1 MSLNAMQNCVIVE
14 PDVEKHEL
22 FIIPPGDKMET
33 GVVVAAGPDCVDLSV
48 GDHVY
53 FGVGQE
59 FKYGGKE
66 YVVIREPHVLG
77 VLEHE

>member
-1 MSLNAMQNCVIVE
+1 MSLTAMQNCLIIE
-14 PDVEKHEL
+14 RDVEKHEL

-33 GVVVAAGPDCVDLSV
+33 GVVVSAGPTCTELKV

-59 FKYGGKE
+59 FKHNGKD

-77 VLEHE
+77 VLEND

>member
-1 MSLNAMQNCVIVE
+1 MSLVALQNCIIIE

-22 FIIPPGDKMET
+22 FIIPPGEKMET
-33 GVVVAAGPDCVDLSV
+33 GIVKAIGPTCTDITV

-59 FKYGGKE
+59 FKYEDTE
-66 YVVIREPHVLG
+66 YVVIRENHVLG
-77 VLEHE
+77 VLENG

>member
-1 MSLNAMQNCVIVE
+1 MNLKANQNCVIIE

-22 FIIPPGDKMET
+22 FIIPPGDKCET
-33 GVVVAAGPDCVDLSV
+33 GVVIAIGPDCVDVKV
-48 GDHVY
+48 GDNVY

-59 FKYGGKE
+59 FKHDGKE
-66 YVVIREPHVLG
+66 YIVMREPHILG

>member
-1 MSLNAMQNCVIVE
+1 MSLIATQNCVIIE
-14 PDVEKHEL
+14 RDVEKHEL
-22 FIIPPGDKMET
+22 FIIPPGDKCET
-33 GVVVAAGPDCVDLSV
+33 GIVVSTGPTCEDIAV

-59 FKYGGKE
+59 FRHDGKD
-66 YVVIREPHVLG
+66 YIVMREPHVLG

>member
-1 MSLNAMQNCVIVE
+1 MTLRANQNCFIIE

-22 FIIPPGDKMET
+22 FIIPPGEKTET
-33 GVVVAAGPDCVDLSV
+33 GIVVAAGPDCTELKV

-59 FKYGGKE
+59 FKHDGKN
-66 YVVIREPHVLG
+66 YVVMREPHVLG
-77 VLEHE
+77 VLEHD

>member
-1 MSLNAMQNCVIVE
+1 MSLTATQNCLIIE

-22 FIIPPGDKMET
+22 FIIPPGEKTET
-33 GVVVAAGPDCVDLSV
+33 GIVISAGPDCVDVKV

-59 FKYGGKE
+59 FRHDGKD
-66 YVVIREPHVLG
+66 YIVMREPHIIG